1 MSLYYKLS
9 YYKICSH
16 TLLLNMLPTDC
27 GDTFQ
32 SQLTELIATK
42 QSCDSAGFYDC
53 CKVQQYNHGYMNEC
67 VCVCVCVCVFTQTLH
82 VYACTVTNN
91 NYNCFYSGA
100 LQYTKIPRF

>member
-1 MSLYYKLS
+1 MIVDIIQISWNINIIMSLYYKLS

-67 VCVCVCVCVFTQTLH
+67 VCVCMCVCVYSDF
-82 VYACTVTNN
+82 ACV
-91 NYNCFYSGA
+91 CMHSDE
-100 LQYTKIPRF
+100 Q